1 MPSRTKRILIIVLA
15 LAGLVGLA
23 YIAQHGLRPPGGAP
37 QTAAAGGAPGR
48 PGAAGP
54 AGSGPAG
61 GPPLSV
67 ETARVVSTSLA
78 LEATAVG
85 SLRSNESVVLRP
97 ETAGRIA
104 QINFRDGSAV
114 RKGDLLLALDGAT
127 QAAELAQAQANLA
140 LARSNHQRTQDLFA
154 RKFVSRQALD
164 NAEATLKVQ
173 EAALLLAQARF
184 ERTRI
189 RAPFAG
195 VVGIRSVSI
204 GDYVKEGQDLVNLED
219 IGTLKIDFRLPES
232 YLSQIRTGQR
242 IEVTSDAAAGRQ
254 FSAVLDAINPLV
266 EAGGRAISLRASLP
280 NGEGLLRPGMFVRLR
295 LILASRPNVLLVPEQ
310 AVIPDS
316 KAPYVYRVVDG
327 KALRAAIVTGQR
339 REAQVEI
346 VEGLR
351 QGDEVV
357 TAGQL
362 KLREGAP
369 VRAVGEAA
377 QAAAAGAKPPAGDRP
392 AAASSRD
399 STEAA
404 RTGSR

>member
-23 YIAQHGLRPPGGAP
+23 YIAQHGLRPPGGTP

-48 PGAAGP
+48 PGVAGP

-61 GPPLSV
+61 GPPLPV

-85 SLRSNESVVLRP
+85 SLRSNESVILRP

-242 IEVTSDAAAGRQ
+242 IEVTSDAAAGRK

-362 KLREGAP
+362 KLREGAS

-377 QAAAAGAKPPAGDRP
+377 QAASAGAKPPAGDRP
-392 AAASSRD
+392 AAASS
-399 STEAA
+399 
-404 RTGSR
+404 G